1 MHLIN
6 KYKVRN
12 KEFTFIEVNQKDI
25 KVTFMDY
32 GATIMSIFVPDESGV
47 MENILLA
54 YNDLESYI
62 ENEMYLNA
70 TIGPNS
76 GRIKDAKYVINDN
89 EINVEKNFLES
100 ENLHSGSDCFAFK
113 FFSYEVK
120 ELKDSTKVIFEYHKK
135 ESESSFPGNQ
145 EIKITYTV
153 SSTQLLIEF
162 EGTTDKDALL
172 NITNHAYFN
181 LSGNIK
187 DKILSHSLQVNSSN
201 YIELDDKFVPYKV
214 SPVNETIFDFKKERD
229 FKETL
234 NEAVYNIPT
243 LGVDHPFILDDVGF
257 EYKQIILKDP
267 ISKRELEVYTSYP
280 CIVVYTHNYPD
291 MKDLLF
297 GREHVKHL
305 GICFETQNEPNG
317 INIKGLNNSILKSD
331 EKYYHKTLYRFKI
344 SKK

>member
-6 KYKVRN
+6 KYTVRN

-47 MENILLA
+47 METVLLA

-76 GRIKDAKYVINDN
+76 GRIKDAKYVINNN
-89 EINVEKNFLES
+89 EINVEKNFLGS

-113 FFSYEVK
+113 FFSYKIK
-120 ELKDSTKVIFEYHKK
+120 ELKDSTKVIFNYYKK
-135 ESESSFPGNQ
+135 ESDSSFPGNQ

-153 SSTQLLIEF
+153 ANTQLLIEF
-162 EGTTDKDALL
+162 EGTTDKDVLL

-187 DKILSHSLQVNSSN
+187 DKILNHTLQINSSK

-214 SPVNETIFDFKKERD
+214 STVNDTIFDFKKEIYL
-229 FKETL
+229 KESL
-234 NEAVYNIPT
+234 NEAVYNTPT
-243 LGVDHPFILDDVGF
+243 FGVDHPFILDDVGF
-257 EYKQIILKDP
+257 KFKQVTLKDP

-317 INIKGLNNSILKSD
+317 INIEGLNNSVLNS
-331 EKYYHKTLYRFKI
+331 ENMYYYKTLYRFKI
-344 SKK
+344 STK